1 MLALKGKKKVCKDR
15 KNFLKMHG
23 HQCKAIRIM
32 KNQANMPLLQEIN
45 TARVTD
51 PKEMEINKSPDKEL
65 KIIVL
70 KKLIE
75 L

>member
-1 MLALKGKKKVCKDR
+1 
-15 KNFLKMHG
+15 MHG

-45 TARVTD
+45 TAQVTD